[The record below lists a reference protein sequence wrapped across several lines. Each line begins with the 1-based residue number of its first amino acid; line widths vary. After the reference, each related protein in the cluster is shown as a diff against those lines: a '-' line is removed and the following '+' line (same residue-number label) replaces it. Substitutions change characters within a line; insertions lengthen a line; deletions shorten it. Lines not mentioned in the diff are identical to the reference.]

1 MNQKKSQ
8 PNGPGTEPGAGRRQ
22 RQGAGRGGLGSGG
35 SCVCLRCGA
44 RQPHLQ
50 GMPCLEQ
57 RCPECGAAL
66 MREGS
71 PRHRDALARRGEPVS
86 SGRR

>member
-1 MNQKKSQ
+1 MNEKINQSTR
-8 PNGPGTEPGAGRRQ
+8 PGVGLGAGRRH
-22 RQGAGRGGLGSGG
+22 RLGGGRGGLGAGG
-35 SCVCLRCGA
+35 DCVCLRCGS
-44 RQPHLQ
+44 RSPHLQ

-71 PRHRDALARRGEPVS
+71 PRHQEALARRGQTGDPDTV
-86 SGRR
+86 